1 MYESQDDTTIFIQLT
16 QDDIDKVCRISD
28 IAWEKYFSKPLP
40 GYNGMKVFWGGKIQ
54 FFHLLNRNDQLEIIK
69 SAHVSKYPQEYINK
83 QKNVSENK
91 FREFIN
97 EFIGFNEGN
106 LLECHGIAHSVRTA
120 IMAQLSCQQYFNN
133 FKEYANMNPRI
144 LFCAISAALLHDIG
158 RCFGGDKYDVFG
170 SLSAEIADE
179 ILTEVGGFSDD
190 EIEWIKEAIVI
201 GGVDESNTKLFL
213 NENGNILNDKQIIA
227 CVMGDSDSYE
237 FERFRRCD
245 INYTCVKKLRIL
257 TKDGK
262 SPDEILNSLKRQ
274 DRQIYKR
281 IPEPRKSGL
290 NSGQLLNY
298 AETLKEELVKLTM
311 NK

>member
-40 GYNGMKVFWGGKIQ
+40 GYNGMKVFWGGEIQ

-158 RCFGGDKYDVFG
+158 RCFGGDMYDVFG
-170 SLSAEIADE
+170 PLSTEIADE
-179 ILTEVGGFSDD
+179 TLTEVGGFSDK
-190 EIEWIKEAIVI
+190 EIAWIKEAIDN
-201 GGVDESNTKLFL
+201 GGISENDVTNFSEENSDFL
-213 NENGNILNDKQIIA
+213 DGRQMIA
-227 CVMGDSDSYE
+227 CLMGDADCYE
-237 FERFRRCD
+237 YERFGDVLCCN
-245 INYTCVKKLRIL
+245 IGYTSVKKLDL
-257 TKDGK
+257 FTKDGAN
-262 SPDEILNSLKRQ
+262 PDEILNNLKMDAQKLSERISEPEI
-274 DRQIYKR
+274 DKVDVNYSEFLRDELTKLNKR
-281 IPEPRKSGL
+281 
-290 NSGQLLNY
+290 N
-298 AETLKEELVKLTM
+298 A
-311 NK
+311 